1 MSASLPFRRREVAVV
16 VVALATL
23 LAWSARVEPAWAL
36 VPSGLSALATKCRT
50 FTSVKAV
57 YHYARDDSE
66 EEIEDDFSTALIE
79 ARPSWLTI
87 DYWTGPRRFAFAA
100 GQLTEDTQR
109 WSEPRPKGGTFAD
122 AVALGWS
129 VCRGGFQGA
138 TWTVRRPEQDGYS
151 RPLSDL
157 AWYKGTASAPWAQ
170 GLAVYLGIVDG
181 EAKVDQVLWKRADLP
196 GWGWGRV
203 MYLEWN
209 GIVPQQLD
217 RNVPEEDLDIPKGL
231 FGPPPDP

>member
-1 MSASLPFRRREVAVV
+1 
-16 VVALATL
+16 
-23 LAWSARVEPAWAL
+23 
-36 VPSGLSALATKCRT
+36 
-50 FTSVKAV
+50 V

-109 WSEPRPKGGTFAD
+109 WPEPRPKGGTFAD
-122 AVALGWS
+122 AIALGWS
-129 VCRGGFQGA
+129 VCRSGFQGA
-138 TWTVRRPEQDGYS
+138 TWTARRPEQDGYS
-151 RPLSDL
+151 RPLADL
-157 AWYKGTASAPWAQ
+157 AWYKGTVSAPWAQ

-181 EAKVDQVLWKRADLP
+181 QAVVDRIMWKRADYP
-196 GWGWGRV
+196 GWGRGRV
-203 MYLEWN
+203 NYLEWN

-217 RNVPEEDLDIPKGL
+217 RDVPEGDLDIPEGL